1 MAMHVGIKA
10 SQDSSAAT
18 SNDTCAVK
26 LALPAPLLK
35 QPPAAWHHQ
44 LPVRPRLTCRK
55 RASSMRAPMRR
66 FISSSFFSL
75 SSNVEGSMLGN
86 SLSATC
92 G

>member
-1 MAMHVGIKA
+1 MASHRL
-10 SQDSSAAT
+10 QHFT
-18 SNDTCAVK
+18 TAVSK
-26 LALPAPLLK
+26 QLSLAFQQ
-35 QPPAAWHHQ
+35 QP
-44 LPVRPRLTCRK
+44 TCRK

-92 G
+92 GRGGGGWGAK